1 MFLENQFESLWVCS
15 AIAAA
20 AAMAWLIVWL
30 LIRRKAPNRSASGG
44 TSKAGPFLLDKLDLL
59 TAQVQILTAAL
70 FGVPVALYAVFITVS
85 HFGLAATGTVLE
97 PAALFLCIVLF
108 SAGTINRLSAI
119 RLQRKATRLKC
130 ESRLITAGALN
141 DIAYQGYVVFHDLV
155 IGPDQFDHIAVG
167 SRGIFVIASGTES
180 PVAIPEAGSSHMVTY
195 DGRAL
200 VFPRGED
207 HVGLQTAVLLAE
219 RLSEKLSELLNEQVA
234 ARAILSL
241 PGWTVR
247 RTASEG
253 ISVVNPRQFAS
264 LFEYIQPRFLDP
276 DAVQYIARLILQLS
290 AGNISEEPAQG
301 GDSALDQKVVK
312 SAER

>member
-20 AAMAWLIVWL
+20 AAMAWLIVWFL
-30 LIRRKAPNRSASGG
+30 VRRKAPDRSASGG
-44 TSKAGPFLLDKLDLL
+44 MSKAGLFILEKLDLL

-70 FGVPVALYAVFITVS
+70 FGVPLTLYAVFIS
-85 HFGLAATGTVLE
+85 ARHFGLAATGTFLE

-108 SAGTINRLSAI
+108 GAGTINRLSAI
-119 RLQRKATRLKC
+119 RMQRKATRWKW
-130 ESRLITAGALN
+130 ESRLITADALN
-141 DIAYQGYVVFHDLV
+141 AIACQGYVVFHDLV
-155 IGPDQFDHIAVG
+155 IGLDPFDHIVVG
-167 SRGIFVIASGTES
+167 PKGIFVIASGTES
-180 PVAIPEAGSSHMVTY
+180 LVAIPEAGSSHLVTY
-195 DGRAL
+195 DGRTL

-207 HVGLQTAVLLAE
+207 HVGLQAAVLLAKRLSE
-219 RLSEKLSELLNEQVA
+219 RLSELLDEQVA

-241 PGWTVR
+241 PGWTVK

-264 LFEYIQPRFLDP
+264 LFEYIQARFLEP
-276 DAVQYIARLILQLS
+276 EAVQYIARLILQLS
-290 AGNISEEPAQG
+290 AGNISEEPAQT
-301 GDSALDQKVVK
+301 GDPALDQKVAK